1 MMGADKGECMG
12 AGVIGWLL
20 GVGTG
25 ASIVVLIADYREA
38 QRDRRERALQEARR
52 KAWSEPLRL
61 YTHDY

>member
-1 MMGADKGECMG
+1 MG